1 MGTLE
6 PIKTAAGA
14 GATNATTTAVTLE
27 KDNTEEAI
35 AMSAS
40 SNAFKASRTEDNDN
54 HAAVGNIKG
63 SSTNP
68 TPSALS
74 TSDGNNEI
82 SARNGTGNSLTGNS
96 QPAGPSLLPNEED
109 YRGKSAKNSSKQGGR
124 SQRAQIVLDSF
135 PLLDFMQSHVLSGS
149 LQATSAKL

>member
-1 MGTLE
+1 MF
-6 PIKTAAGA
+6 
-14 GATNATTTAVTLE
+14 
-27 KDNTEEAI
+27 
-35 AMSAS
+35 
-40 SNAFKASRTEDNDN
+40 SNDMPFFALFFYLKCCLLFL
-54 HAAVGNIKG
+54 G

-74 TSDGNNEI
+74 TSDDGNNEI
-82 SARNGTGNSLTGNS
+82 SAINGTGNSLTGNS

-109 YRGKSAKNSSKQGGR
+109 YRGKSTKNSSKQGGR

>member
-1 MGTLE
+1 MICLFC
-6 PIKTAAGA
+6 PFFYLKCC
-14 GATNATTTAVTLE
+14 LL
-27 KDNTEEAI
+27 
-35 AMSAS
+35 
-40 SNAFKASRTEDNDN
+40 FL
-54 HAAVGNIKG
+54 G

-74 TSDGNNEI
+74 TSNGNNEI
-82 SARNGTGNSLTGNS
+82 SAINGTGSSLSGNS

-109 YRGKSAKNSSKQGGR
+109 YRGKSTKNSSKQGGR

>member
-1 MGTLE
+1 MICLFC
-6 PIKTAAGA
+6 PFFYLKCC
-14 GATNATTTAVTLE
+14 LL
-27 KDNTEEAI
+27 
-35 AMSAS
+35 
-40 SNAFKASRTEDNDN
+40 FL
-54 HAAVGNIKG
+54 G

-68 TPSALS
+68 TTSALS

-82 SARNGTGNSLTGNS
+82 STINGTGNSLTGNS

-109 YRGKSAKNSSKQGGR
+109 YRGKSTKNSSKQGGR